1 MIWKYFIT
9 PVMGTVIGYG
19 TNYIAVRMLFRPKKE
34 VKLLGH
40 TLPFTPGAIPKGKER
55 LAKAVGDVVGTA
67 LVTKDDIKSKLLSD
81 NTQTMV
87 VEKIT
92 EILNTEIK
100 SEIIT
105 LSKLDEEAYSK
116 VKSQITDAVTKQL
129 INSINDMEIGSIIA
143 KECGKSLNGSS
154 LLSIIPPMIKMFL
167 NDEIINRIAKMVG
180 EGVQKYI
187 DENGYRIIGSEVEK
201 KIDDIEKQ
209 SVSDL
214 LVKFS
219 ITEKKITDTITDFYQ
234 KMVDK
239 ALDELFAKLD
249 ISKMIEDKVNAMDV
263 DELEVLVLKVMKKEL
278 DTIVNLGAVIGLIMG
293 LINMIINIFL

>member
-92 EILNTEIK
+92 EILNAEIK

-129 INSINDMEIGSIIA
+129 LNSINDMEIGSIIA

-154 LLSIIPPMIKMFL
+154 LFSIIPPMVKMFL
-167 NDEIINRIAKMVG
+167 NDEVINRIAKMVG

-187 DENGYRIIGSEVEK
+187 DENGYRIIGSEVGK

-219 ITEKKITDTITDFYQ
+219 ITEKKITDTITEFYQ